1 MRRSSCAMGPTAQSA
16 CPWSTAPSGW
26 RACKITWRG
35 GKWQPKPE
43 LLRSLSVLPGK
54 AEGTWRPAPVVLA
67 KDGHHVILEK
77 IEERNLVELV
87 VNEEVVFH
95 CNINDLEFGGDG
107 DLDPLCAAARIA
119 VLNAY

>member
-16 CPWSTAPSGW
+16 CPWSTAAF
-26 RACKITWRG
+26 R
-35 GKWQPKPE
+35 
-43 LLRSLSVLPGK
+43 L
-54 AEGTWRPAPVVLA
+54 EGLQVVLA